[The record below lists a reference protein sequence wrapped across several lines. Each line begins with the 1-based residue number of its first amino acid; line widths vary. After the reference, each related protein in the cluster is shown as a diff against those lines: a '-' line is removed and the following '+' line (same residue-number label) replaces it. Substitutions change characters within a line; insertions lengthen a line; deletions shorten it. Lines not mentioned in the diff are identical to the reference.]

1 VMSPETQQ
9 VADRPTEL
17 AAFLRARR
25 ADVSPETVGVEAS
38 RNRRVRGLRR
48 EEVAQ
53 LAMIS
58 TDYYTR
64 LEQGRL
70 ASASEEVL
78 DALATALR
86 LNPHERSYLYRLA
99 NKEGMHRLARD
110 SQGVRLSTR
119 RLLEGLHDCAGVV
132 LDRYF
137 DILAW
142 NTLATVMFKDFATVE
157 RRHRNFLW
165 MIFLDP
171 EFRSRFVE
179 WDSVAREAVAYLHA
193 SAPHEARLANLVG
206 ELSLSDTEFRAW
218 WAERHVSMTTF
229 GSRVY
234 THPRIGPY
242 SIDWQ
247 VLRFPEND
255 SILWLTTASHGT
267 ERLGLLLGSPE
278 GGETGL
284 DLTMDEASRGAGHT
298 E

>member
-1 VMSPETQQ
+1 MPPETHQST
-9 VADRPTEL
+9 DRSTEL

-25 ADVSPETVGVEAS
+25 ADVSPEAVGLEAS

-70 ASASEEVL
+70 SSASEEVL
-78 DALATALR
+78 GALATALR
-86 LNPHERSYLYRLA
+86 LNHDERSYLFRLA
-99 NKEGMHRLARD
+99 SKDSLHRVQARD
-110 SQGVRLSTR
+110 SQGVRHSTR
-119 RLLEGLHDCAGVV
+119 RLLEDIEDSTAVI
-132 LDRYF
+132 LDRHF

-142 NTLATVMFKDFATVE
+142 NGLAAALFKDFATVE

-193 SAPHEARLANLVG
+193 SAPHESRLANLVG
-206 ELSLSDTEFRAW
+206 ELSLSDTEFRTW
-218 WAERHVSMTTF
+218 WAERHVSMTSF
-229 GSRVY
+229 GTRVY
-234 THPRIGPY
+234 THPRIGHY
-242 SIDWQ
+242 TIDWQ
-247 VLRFPEND
+247 VLTFPEND
-255 SILWLTTASHGT
+255 SILWLTTAHDT
-267 ERLGLLLGSPE
+267 ERLGELLGS
-278 GGETGL
+278 L
-284 DLTMDEASRGAGHT
+284 DGHT
-298 E
+298 DRS